1 MTQEGLSVLNS
12 SVIIF
17 FSDWYLVDS
26 VLDLLVQGFFYLQ
39 DRGGEEIVRTGAEEL
54 HKSLFIFYEEV
65 ATAFF
70 SQSRLTYYFS
80 ALFLQHFYIY
90 IIFDVCIFDYGFFIK
105 VIITSNMAL
114 FVENEN
120 AFVFAFLK
128 LHEDLVATRH
138 VSRHLFGVSVHAQ
151 KV

>member
-1 MTQEGLSVLNS
+1 
-12 SVIIF
+12 
-17 FSDWYLVDS
+17 
-26 VLDLLVQGFFYLQ
+26 
-39 DRGGEEIVRTGAEEL
+39 
-54 HKSLFIFYEEV
+54 
-65 ATAFF
+65 
-70 SQSRLTYYFS
+70 
-80 ALFLQHFYIY
+80 
-90 IIFDVCIFDYGFFIK
+90 
-105 VIITSNMAL
+105 MAL